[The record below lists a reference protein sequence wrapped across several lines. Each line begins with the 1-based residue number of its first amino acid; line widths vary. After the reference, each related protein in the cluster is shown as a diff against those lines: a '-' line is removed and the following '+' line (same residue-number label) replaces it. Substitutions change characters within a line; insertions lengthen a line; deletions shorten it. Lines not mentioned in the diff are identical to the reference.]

1 MAQGRTPFARA
12 ACGAPFVHGHRD
24 VLHVGAMRGARDT
37 RRQGRE
43 WAMARRGTPG
53 GSLEQP
59 AAPRRQLEEPAPLAW
74 LADRPS
80 YPWLVVGTVCIGA
93 FMGQLDASIAQ
104 LVLPTLEQAFVVAL
118 SSVEWIA
125 LAYLLTLA
133 ALLAPV
139 GRLADIAGRKLLYI
153 LGFLVFVVGS
163 ALCGA
168 APNLPFLLASRVL
181 QAVGAAF
188 LQANSVAIVT
198 AAAGPKR
205 RGKAIGIQGTAQA
218 IGLSVGPALGG
229 LLISTLGWRW
239 VFFINVPAGILGI
252 IAGWF
257 VLPRTVGLRHERQ
270 PFDLAGALLLAVA
283 LVALLL
289 VLSKGQTWGWLSSP
303 IIVLAAVAVVS
314 VAAFIWREGSTTSPV
329 VDLTLFRSRAF
340 SLGNVTGLLS
350 YGVTFGIF
358 LLIPFEL
365 ERIYHDTPLQ
375 AGALLTA
382 VPVALAIVAPISGTW
397 SDRVGARPPTVSGML
412 VATLALVVLALT
424 VSGGSTIILIVGL
437 AALGVGLGLFTPSN
451 NSSIM
456 GSAPPTRLGVAG
468 GVLNMMRSLGTSLG
482 VALSGTVIAATLQ
495 VLGGPAATTL
505 GASTA
510 QFAEAMQVALVVLA
524 GMALAACL
532 LSLPRGDVRGAGHG
546 VALIEG

>member
-1 MAQGRTPFARA
+1 MAGR
-12 ACGAPFVHGHRD
+12 GD
-24 VLHVGAMRGARDT
+24 VGSKGVET
-37 RRQGRE
+37 VP
-43 WAMARRGTPG
+43 ARRW
-53 GSLEQP
+53 L
-59 AAPRRQLEEPAPLAW
+59 REPAPLAMF
-74 LADRPS
+74 ADRPS

-104 LVLPTLEQAFVVAL
+104 LVLPTLESVFHASL

-139 GRLADIAGRKLLYI
+139 GRLADIAGRKLLYT
-153 LGFLVFVVGS
+153 LGFLIFVGGS

-168 APNLPFLLASRVL
+168 APNLTILVGSRVL

-229 LLISTLGWRW
+229 LLISAFGWRW
-239 VFFINVPAGILGI
+239 VFFINVPAGIVGV

-257 VLPRTVGLRHERQ
+257 ILPQTTGLRAERQ
-270 PFDLAGALLLAVA
+270 PFDFSGAVLLAVA
-283 LVALLL
+283 LVAIML
-289 VLSKGQTWGWLSSP
+289 VLSKGQSWGWLSPS
-303 IIVLAAVAVVS
+303 IVALTVIS
-314 VAAFIWREGSTTSPV
+314 VATVAIFIRREHHTGSPV

-350 YGVTFGIF
+350 YAVTFGVF
-358 LLIPFEL
+358 LLIPYEL
-365 ERIYHDTPLQ
+365 ERVYGDSPLQ

-382 VPVALAIVAPISGTW
+382 VPVALAIIAPMSGTW
-397 SDRVGARPPTVSGML
+397 SDRVGARPPTVAGML
-412 VATLALVVLALT
+412 VATLALTVLALT
-424 VSGGSTIILIVGL
+424 VSSGNVVVLIASL
-437 AALGVGLGLFTPSN
+437 AVLGVGLGLFTPSN

-482 VALSGTVIAATLQ
+482 VALSGTVLAISLQ
-495 VLGGPAATTL
+495 VLGGAGESTL
-505 GASTA
+505 SAPRA
-510 QFAEAMQVALVVLA
+510 QFATAMQVALFVLA
-524 GMALAACL
+524 AMALAACL
-532 LSLPRGDVRGAGHG
+532 LSLPRGDVRMASKD
-546 VALIEG
+546 VPLIEG

>member
-1 MAQGRTPFARA
+1 
-12 ACGAPFVHGHRD
+12 
-24 VLHVGAMRGARDT
+24 
-37 RRQGRE
+37 
-43 WAMARRGTPG
+43 MARRRAPPG
-53 GSLEQP
+53 GVNSPSRLGHL
-59 AAPRRQLEEPAPLAW
+59 LEEPAPLPW
-74 LADRPS
+74 LANRP
-80 YPWLVVGTVCIGA
+80 YYAWLVVGTVCIGA

-104 LVLPTLEQAFVVAL
+104 LVLPTLDQVFQAPL

-139 GRLADIAGRKLLYI
+139 GRLADIAGRKLLYTI
-153 LGFLVFVVGS
+153 GFLVFVAGS

-168 APNLPFLLASRVL
+168 APTLPVLLASRVL
-181 QAVGAAF
+181 QAVGAAL

-239 VFFINVPAGILGI
+239 VFFINVPAGLLGV

-257 VLPRTVGLRHERQ
+257 VLPRTAGLRHGRQ
-270 PFDLAGALLLAVA
+270 PFDVAGALLLAVA
-283 LVALLL
+283 LVAVLL
-289 VLSKGQTWGWLSSP
+289 VLSKGQAWGWRSTAIVVP
-303 IIVLAAVAVVS
+303 IFISVVTVAG
-314 VAAFIWREGSTTSPV
+314 FIWWERHTGSPV

-350 YGVTFGIF
+350 YGVTFGAF
-358 LLIPFEL
+358 LLIPYEL
-365 ERIYHDTPLQ
+365 ERVYNDSPLQ
-375 AGALLTA
+375 AGLLLTA
-382 VPVALAIVAPISGTW
+382 VPVALAIVAPMSGAW

-412 VATLALVVLALT
+412 IATLALTALALT
-424 VSGGSTIILIVGL
+424 VSVGNAAVLVVAL

-451 NSSIM
+451 NSAIM

-482 VALSGTVIAATLQ
+482 VALSGTVLAISLQ
-495 VLGGPAATTL
+495 ALGGPATTTVGAT
-505 GASTA
+505 TA
-510 QFAEAMQVALVVLA
+510 QFAVAMRVALFVLA

-532 LSLPRGDVRGAGHG
+532 LSLPRGDVRGGGTEH
-546 VALIEG
+546 ALIEG

>member
-1 MAQGRTPFARA
+1 
-12 ACGAPFVHGHRD
+12 
-24 VLHVGAMRGARDT
+24 
-37 RRQGRE
+37 
-43 WAMARRGTPG
+43 MARRGRPG
-53 GSLEQP
+53 RPSG
-59 AAPRRQLEEPAPLAW
+59 ARRRLEEPEPLPW
-74 LADRPS
+74 LASRPY

-104 LVLPTLEQAFVVAL
+104 LVLPTLEQVFVVPL

-139 GRLADIAGRKLLYI
+139 GRLADIAGRKLLYT
-153 LGFLVFVVGS
+153 LGFFIFVVGS

-168 APNLPFLLASRVL
+168 APSLRVLIGSRVL

-229 LLISTLGWRW
+229 LLISALGWRW
-239 VFFINVPAGILGI
+239 VFFINVPVGFLGI
-252 IAGWF
+252 VAGWY
-257 VLPRTVGLRHERQ
+257 VLPRTAGLRYERQ
-270 PFDLAGALLLAVA
+270 PFDVGGTLLLATAMVS
-283 LVALLL
+283 VML
-289 VLSKGQTWGWLSSP
+289 VLSMGQTWGWASSSS
-303 IIVLAAVAVVS
+303 VALIVVS
-314 VAAFIWREGSTTSPV
+314 VLTVSAFIWREGHTTGPV
-329 VDLTLFRSRAF
+329 VDLSLFRSRAF

-358 LLIPFEL
+358 LLVPYEL
-365 ERIYHDTPLQ
+365 ERLYHDTPLR

-382 VPVALAIVAPISGTW
+382 VPVALAIVAPISGAW
-397 SDRVGARPPTVSGML
+397 SDRVGARPPTVSGMFI
-412 VATLALVVLALT
+412 ATSALTVLALT
-424 VSGGSTIILIVGL
+424 VSAGNTAILVASL

-482 VALSGTVIAATLQ
+482 VALSGTVLAASLE
-495 VLGGPAATTL
+495 LFGGRATTTL

-510 QFAEAMQVALVVLA
+510 QFAAAMQVALFVLA
-524 GMALAACL
+524 GLAAAACL
-532 LSLPRGDVRGAGHG
+532 LSLPRGDVRVAGKGG
-546 VALIEG
+546 VLIEG